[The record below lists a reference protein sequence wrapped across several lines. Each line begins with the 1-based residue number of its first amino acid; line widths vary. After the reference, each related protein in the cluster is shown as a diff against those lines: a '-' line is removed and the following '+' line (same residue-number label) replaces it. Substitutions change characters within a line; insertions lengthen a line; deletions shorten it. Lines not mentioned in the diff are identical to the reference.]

1 MGQRGEDGL
10 SLAVSAGVT
19 GQAMVASLD
28 DELSLVV
35 MDYVDGATALR
46 AAAASREWGRLLL
59 GASSDDYWRRTTIR
73 ELDAPALRDCSPP
86 LCSAATWRARYREL
100 RQRCPKKARWLSWS
114 TRHGLTDRVAAP
126 QLFVGPRG
134 RRLFCYGGWTRLGP
148 QTDVQWTNLSE
159 IAKLARR
166 GRGRSSEAGVQHAMG
181 PNFQRAVDTGR
192 PVQRGGVQTLT
203 PLWRTNGGLEGPSR
217 RHVAATLGVPVPE
230 LESDVELVMAFG
242 GGGGGYNNEHN
253 DWRIA
258 ALKEGRDEEPVR
270 IAWTDVGRSVGSTH
284 DDQADIDTRCAH
296 SATYVPPRLLD
307 GHAEGAV
314 FVIGGHTDDCSRSLA
329 AVDCLDVAQ
338 WTWERHI
345 GEGCSFIGRHGHSAT
360 LVEVNGAGY
369 IVVVGGGTGNILH
382 GFGAGIAEFDD
393 CCVFDC
399 RAKHWVAS
407 FDLGARQTVGT
418 CFGRHHTSAACCN
431 GRALLFGGGS
441 SPTNRLGLLDMTRC
455 VKRALSTGSDL
466 PACRRRRVEE
476 PLLSDLTPQLVQ
488 SEVPTAPRGRKMHGA
503 ACLLPWLP
511 LFVVFGGWEFGPHF
525 SDMWLADLEPAG
537 GSSIADVEQEK
548 GPENDDDDQS
558 LDDQYYEH
566 CTGVE
571 EDDVPIE
578 RDDDAYDQDDEY
590 DGDEEDDGD
599 DEDLVALNLATD
611 TGMHQIQ
618 IPRSVFHR
626 LVRQGMLGFAPN
638 NPNQHVLDANGSP
651 S

>member
-1 MGQRGEDGL
+1 
-10 SLAVSAGVT
+10 
-19 GQAMVASLD
+19 MVAGLG
-28 DELSLVV
+28 DELSLEV
-35 MDYVDGATALR
+35 MDYVDGASALR
-46 AAAASREWGRLLL
+46 AAAASPVWARLLL
-59 GASSDDYWRRTTIR
+59 GAKSEDYWRRTTIR
-73 ELDAPALRDCSPP
+73 ELDAPALQECGPP
-86 LCSAATWRARYREL
+86 LCCAAPWRARFREL
-100 RQRCPKKARWLSWS
+100 KQRCPRRARWLSWS

-166 GRGRSSEAGVQHAMG
+166 GRGRSSEAGVQHVTG
-181 PNFQRAVDTGR
+181 PLFRRAEDTGR

-217 RHVAATLGVPVPE
+217 SHVAAALGVPLAE
-230 LESDVELVMAFG
+230 LESDVELVLTFG
-242 GGGGGYNNEHN
+242 GAGGGYNNEHN

-258 ALKEGRDEEPVR
+258 ALKEGRDEEPAR
-270 IAWTDVGRSVGSTH
+270 LAWTGVGRSRRDGGTH
-284 DDQADIDTRCAH
+284 DQAEIDTRCAH

-307 GHAEGAV
+307 GHTEGAV
-314 FVIGGHTDDCSRSLA
+314 FVIGGHTDDCTRSLA

-345 GEGCSFIGRHGHSAT
+345 GEGCSFAGRHGHSAT

-369 IVVVGGGTGNILH
+369 IIVVGGGTGNILH

-399 RAKHWVAS
+399 RAKHWLAT
-407 FDLGARQTVGT
+407 FDLGARQSVGT

-431 GRALLFGGGS
+431 GRTLLFGGGA
-441 SPTNRLGLLDMTRC
+441 SPTNRLGLLDMRRC
-455 VKRALSTGSDL
+455 VKRALSSGPDR
-466 PACRRRRVEE
+466 PACRRRVAE
-476 PLLSDLTPQLVQ
+476 PLLCDLTPGLVE
-488 SEVPTAPRGRKMHGA
+488 SDVPTAPRGRKMHGA

-537 GSSIADVEQEK
+537 GPSIVDIEEEDKAPDDS
-548 GPENDDDDQS
+548 DDDDGS
-558 LDDQYYEH
+558 LDGQFYEN
-566 CTGVE
+566 C
-571 EDDVPIE
+571 EDAARFG
-578 RDDDAYDQDDEY
+578 RDDDDEY
-590 DGDEEDDGD
+590 GSNEEFEQDENPGD

-638 NPNQHVLDANGSP
+638 NPNQHVLDANGS
-651 S
+651 SGSS